1 MFKTSRLVLVKVSL
15 FNLQGTRS
23 VRRSIDYYST
33 TSPLCQALF
42 LTFFLFFRLWLL
54 PTTKPVS
61 HPSPLYIPTRKLAVN
76 GQLYAL
82 L

>member
-33 TSPLCQALF
+33 TPPLCQALF
-42 LTFFLFFRLWLL
+42 LTFFIFFRLWLFL
-54 PTTKPVS
+54 TTRHLVFALTLADLQD
-61 HPSPLYIPTRKLAVN
+61 SPAV
-76 GQLYAL
+76 
-82 L
+82 

>member
-33 TSPLCQALF
+33 TSLLCQALF
-42 LTFFLFFRLWLL
+42 LTFFKIFF
-54 PTTKPVS
+54 KAKNDKF
-61 HPSPLYIPTRKLAVN
+61 SPL
-76 GQLYAL
+76 
-82 L
+82 

>member
-33 TSPLCQALF
+33 TPPLCQALF
-42 LTFFLFFRLWLL
+42 LTFFFFFRLWLL
-54 PTTKPVS
+54 LTTNAANQ
-61 HPSPLYIPTRKLAVN
+61 HPILCDLTQENNI
-76 GQLYAL
+76 
-82 L
+82 

>member
-42 LTFFLFFRLWLL
+42 LTFFKIFF
-54 PTTKPVS
+54 KAKNDKF
-61 HPSPLYIPTRKLAVN
+61 SPL
-76 GQLYAL
+76 
-82 L
+82 